1 MDAGGRCTAVPVP
14 PAFCHKV
21 VCHPYASLAASS
33 AATIA
38 STQGVCQGDPCEGK
52 GRWRSPL
59 QGPLEE
65 LQELDLAQPL
75 AHVDDIFL
83 QGTRGVVE
91 AAFPPS
97 RVHPPGTLGPA
108 GHAVQVLGLL
118 YSGSGQPGSVSC
130 TGYAACTQRDHG
142 SCFSSRGGCFCGSPC
157 TGVHIQGMP
166 SRGCAGWA
174 PLPTQDRWLLLQG
187 FLQLRVVHLP
197 WVDE

>member
-1 MDAGGRCTAVPVP
+1 MLEAVAQRCPSLQPFATRLYATPTPLWLRALLPPLHPPRAFARVTRAG
-14 PAFCHKV
+14 HSSL
-21 VCHPYASLAASS
+21 SLA
-33 AATIA
+33 
-38 STQGVCQGDPCEGK
+38 
-52 GRWRSPL
+52 L

-75 AHVDDIFL
+75 AHADNIFL

-97 RVHPPGTLGPA
+97 RFRPPGTLGPA
-108 GHAVQVLGLL
+108 GHAFRVLGLL
-118 YSGSGQPGSVSC
+118 YSGSRQPGSVGY
-130 TGYAACTQRDHG
+130 TGYAAYTQRDNG

-157 TGVHIQGMP
+157 KGMHIQGMP
-166 SRGCAGWA
+166 PRGCAGWA